1 MNKDNDDNKNS
12 LRGKAMRAF
21 RAVALPV
28 LATAAMMG
36 GMVQT
41 AEAQT
46 YNNGRQAT
54 TVSYNQQQV
63 DPARPWLQ
71 DQNYQE
77 QMHIYAEQSRLRM
90 VQYEQQARATRASYE
105 ASIMQYRK
113 GYADQLRALR
123 KSGTAKWTDYG
134 ALAQNLAYYETQHK
148 TNLTYVNTNLE
159 QTRLNEAKYLKD
171 QAAGLDY
178 QYANTEP
185 YRSMVAEYKARQTER
200 VTTAV
205 QRSSNQPLSD
215 AEQQARLRQAE
226 QDRIARQTRAY
237 QDAQLEAVKNGTA
250 MPKREDFGLP
260 PERVAGNNATGNRIR

>member
-1 MNKDNDDNKNS
+1 MKKDNDDDKKNS

-41 AEAQT
+41 ADAQT
-46 YNNGRQAT
+46 YNNGGAT
-54 TVSYNQQQV
+54 TVSYNQQQI
-63 DPARPWLQ
+63 DPTRPWLQ
-71 DQNYQE
+71 DPAYQE
-77 QMHIYAEQSRLRM
+77 QMRIYAEQSRLRM
-90 VQYEQQARATRASYE
+90 VQYEQQARASRASYE
-105 ASIMQYRK
+105 ASIAQYRK
-113 GYADQLRALR
+113 AYADQLRAMR

-134 ALAQNLAYYETQHK
+134 AVAQNLAYYETAHK
-148 TNLTYVNTNLE
+148 TNISYVNTNLE
-159 QTRLNEAKYLKD
+159 QTRLNETKYVKD
-171 QAAGLDY
+171 YAASLDY

-200 VTTAV
+200 VTTAA

-215 AEQQARLRQAE
+215 SDQQARLRQAE

-250 MPKREDFGLP
+250 MPKREDYGLA
-260 PERVAGNNATGNRIR
+260 PERVAGNNATANRIK